1 MLGAIIG
8 DIVGS
13 PYEFTGRSIKTTDFP
28 LFSPK
33 SRFTDDTV
41 MTCAV
46 AKALLQKANTE
57 QNERDYLI
65 DAMHE
70 LGRAFPKAG
79 YGQKFVLWVYGR
91 KREPLGSFGNGSAM
105 RVSPV
110 GWMYDTLAEVE
121 QHAEISAAV
130 SHNHPEGIKGAQAVA
145 GSIFL
150 ARNGAARQEIRQYVT
165 TRYNYDLS
173 RTLDDIRPGYY
184 HIETCQQ
191 SVPEAITAFLE
202 SSDYED
208 AIRKAVSLG
217 GDSDT
222 QAAIAGSIAQAFY
235 GVIPEDI
242 VREAITR
249 VHPTLRDVIR
259 AWHEAGFGPEQQ
271 RAMIVAATQGTDETA
286 V

>member
-28 LFSPK
+28 LFSTR

-46 AKALLQKANTE
+46 AQALLEKPGTE
-57 QNERDYLI
+57 QEERDHLM
-65 DAMHE
+65 DAMHS
-70 LGRAFPKAG
+70 LGREFPKAG
-79 YGQKFVLWVYGR
+79 YGQRFVLWVYGR
-91 KREPLGSFGNGSAM
+91 KRQPLGSFGNGSAM
-105 RVSPV
+105 RVSAV

-121 QHAEISAAV
+121 HHAAISAAV
-130 SHNHPEGIKGAQAVA
+130 SHNHPEGIKGAQSVA

-150 ARNGAARQEIRQYVT
+150 ARNGASQQDIRQYVT
-165 TRYNYDLS
+165 GRYDYDLT
-173 RTLDDIRPGYY
+173 RTLDEIRPGYY

-202 SSDYED
+202 STSYED

-235 GVIPEDI
+235 GVIAEDVI
-242 VREAITR
+242 REAVVR
-249 VHPTLRDVIR
+249 LHPTLRNVVH
-259 AWHEAGFGPEQQ
+259 AWHAAGFGPAQQ
-271 RAMIVAATQGTDETA
+271 RELIVAATQND
-286 V
+286 